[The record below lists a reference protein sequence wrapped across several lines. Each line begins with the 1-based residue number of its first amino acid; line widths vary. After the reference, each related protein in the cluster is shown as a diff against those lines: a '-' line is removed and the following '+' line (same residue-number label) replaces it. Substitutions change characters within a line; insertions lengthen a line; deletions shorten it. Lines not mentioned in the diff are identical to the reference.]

1 MTSYTVYK
9 ILAHNDKQLLLITQT
24 DGSFGLAIYNEHT
37 GNTLLRMTDPTLEN
51 FERAIG
57 ILKDQATGDF

>member
-9 ILAHNDKQLLLITQT
+9 VLAHNHKQLLLITQA

-37 GNTLLRMTDPTLEN
+37 GNTLMRMTDPTL
-51 FERAIG
+51 
-57 ILKDQATGDF
+57 

>member
-9 ILAHNDKQLLLITQT
+9 VLAHNDKQLLLITQT

-37 GNTLLRMTDPTLEN
+37 GNTLMRMTDPTLEN
-51 FERAIG
+51 LERAIRVLKG
-57 ILKDQATGDF
+57 IDTGDF

>member
-37 GNTLLRMTDPTLEN
+37 GNTLMRMTDPTLEN
-51 FERAIG
+51 FERAIR
-57 ILKDQATGDF
+57 ILKDQDTGDF

>member
-9 ILAHNDKQLLLITQT
+9 ILAHNDKQLLLITQA

-37 GNTLLRMTDPTLEN
+37 GNTLMRMADPTLEN
-51 FERAIG
+51 LERAID
-57 ILKDQATGDF
+57 ILKDKDTGDF